1 MQKKEQW
8 GQEGPS
14 DGQERRSQEMRG
26 IGVQGPNPGINLRPQ
41 VGGEAQEGIAA
52 LAVAEGNERQKEI
65 PTNELL
71 AARPGAER

>member
-1 MQKKEQW
+1 
-8 GQEGPS
+8 
-14 DGQERRSQEMRG
+14 MRG

-41 VGGEAQEGIAA
+41 AGGEGIAA

-65 PTNELL
+65 PTKELL